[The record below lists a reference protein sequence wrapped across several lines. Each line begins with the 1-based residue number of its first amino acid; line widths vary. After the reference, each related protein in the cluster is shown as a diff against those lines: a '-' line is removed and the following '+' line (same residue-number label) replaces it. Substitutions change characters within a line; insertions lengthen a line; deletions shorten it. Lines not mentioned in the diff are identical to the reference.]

1 MRPKTENI
9 IRRIVD
15 VLLTVLLLFLM
26 AFQVTGDVL
35 HEWLGIG
42 MTAVLLL
49 HHILNRIWYRSVFRG
64 KYTPYRIAVTAVN
77 TLMLVSIVLTALSGM
92 AMSSHAVPFM
102 YGLMK
107 VMTAQTLHL
116 GMSHWSF
123 IIMGIHIG
131 LHMKAMTAKLP
142 SKGKTAFKII
152 LTAIAGAGLWRLTKS
167 GIISYITFQAH
178 FAFLDYSAPKW
189 LIILENLSMLL
200 FFVLAGYVL
209 SEITQLKKK
218 AASAKT

>member
-1 MRPKTENI
+1 MRPKTANI

-26 AFQVTGDVL
+26 AFQVTGDAL
-35 HEWLGIG
+35 NEWLGIG
-42 MTAVLLL
+42 MTAALLL
-49 HHILNRIWYRSVFRG
+49 HHILNRSWYRSFFRG

-102 YGLMK
+102 YGLIK

-116 GMSHWSF
+116 GTSHWSF
-123 IIMGIHIG
+123 ILMEIHIG

-142 SKGKTAFKII
+142 PKSKTAFRAI

-200 FFVLAGYVL
+200 FFVLAGLVL
-209 SEITQLKKK
+209 SELTQLKKK